1 MNKIPPSKKL
11 SSVIY
16 DLSIIKLLMGLL
28 TKKTS
33 KFFLTRF
40 GPSIFLLVN
49 IASIFLCE
57 FDISP
62 IKRLY
67 VIPSVIK

>member
-16 DLSIIKLLMGLL
+16 LSIIKLLMGLL

-33 KFFLTRF
+33 FS
-40 GPSIFLLVN
+40 PSIFLLVN
-49 IASIFLCE
+49 IASIFLRE

>member
-11 SSVIY
+11 LSVIH

-28 TKKTS
+28 TEKAS
-33 KFFLTRF
+33 KFFFTRF
-40 GPSIFLLVN
+40 SPSIFLLMN
-49 IASIFLCE
+49 IASSFLRE